1 MLFFA
6 CLLATDVT
14 TITKVFRYRN
24 LSEKL
29 LHTIFATHSISECMS
44 VAKPYTRM
52 VLEVLNMIH
61 HKNRFV
67 LIENNE

>member
-1 MLFFA
+1 
-6 CLLATDVT
+6 
-14 TITKVFRYRN
+14 
-24 LSEKL
+24 
-29 LHTIFATHSISECMS
+29 MS

-67 LIENNE
+67 LIENNERKHDKHLSFDSICDGMDFGNLRGYAKY